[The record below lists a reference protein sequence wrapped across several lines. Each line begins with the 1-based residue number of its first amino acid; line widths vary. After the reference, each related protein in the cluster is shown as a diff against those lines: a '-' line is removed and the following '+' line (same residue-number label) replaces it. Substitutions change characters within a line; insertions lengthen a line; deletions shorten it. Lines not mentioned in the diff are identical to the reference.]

1 MDVDLGFDGCGFGVL
16 KGIWVEMKKKK
27 RKKMKKKKVTT
38 TRGPD
43 SGLAKSEL
51 T

>member
-27 RKKMKKKKVTT
+27 RKKMKKKKVRQLVDL
-38 TRGPD
+38 TRASP
-43 SGLAKSEL
+43 SQS
-51 T
+51 